1 MCCNSSLAEGSW
13 NRLKGKVSDILVSVD
28 MLIPMVISAQVR
40 IISMDL
46 EQPDET

>member
-1 MCCNSSLAEGSW
+1 
-13 NRLKGKVSDILVSVD
+13 

-46 EQPDET
+46 EQPDETQQPSDTPNNVLTPYKLE